1 MSGGKQS
8 MTYQIKQHILIVDDD
23 ESVCQTLSAI
33 LQSEGY
39 QTTTATTAKEALEK
53 NTQFFNIA
61 LLDIKLPDMDG
72 IKLLERLQETTPKM
86 IKIMI
91 TGYPSLENAVKS
103 LNLGAGSYIMKPID
117 PAELLNTIKNNLEEQ
132 QQEEKLTKEKLS
144 DWIQSQ
150 ARKGQ
155 LLNFQEFLEE
165 TASGLADFNVTKSQ
179 AKIYIALIALGIASP
194 SEIAALSKVRREEV
208 YRIIP
213 KLEKLGLISRK
224 LKSPRK
230 FSAIQ
235 PETAIQLLMETK
247 LKIMKEEIGK
257 LQQKQT
263 ELVFKLKTIELPLQ
277 QDNSMETITNQ
288 EQLFTKIINMTQNAQ
303 KQIDIITSL
312 ENLKYAYL
320 NYPKNLYARLKR
332 TKIRI
337 ITESHEPNAFTVEL
351 MRHLEANNNYIK
363 LKQMEKLQF
372 NTVIVDDKEAVWG
385 ESQPRNKNTYY
396 LWTNDPTQIAIL
408 KMSFESL
415 WLKS

>member
-1 MSGGKQS
+1 
-8 MTYQIKQHILIVDDD
+8 
-23 ESVCQTLSAI
+23 
-33 LQSEGY
+33 
-39 QTTTATTAKEALEK
+39 
-53 NTQFFNIA
+53 
-61 LLDIKLPDMDG
+61 
-72 IKLLERLQETTPKM
+72 
-86 IKIMI
+86 
-91 TGYPSLENAVKS
+91 
-103 LNLGAGSYIMKPID
+103 
-117 PAELLNTIKNNLEEQ
+117 
-132 QQEEKLTKEKLS
+132 
-144 DWIQSQ
+144 
-150 ARKGQ
+150 
-155 LLNFQEFLEE
+155 
-165 TASGLADFNVTKSQ
+165 
-179 AKIYIALIALGIASP
+179 
-194 SEIAALSKVRREEV
+194 
-208 YRIIP
+208 
-213 KLEKLGLISRK
+213 
-224 LKSPRK
+224 
-230 FSAIQ
+230 
-235 PETAIQLLMETK
+235 
-247 LKIMKEEIGK
+247 MKEEIGK

>member
-1 MSGGKQS
+1 

-117 PAELLNTIKNNLEEQ
+117 PAELLKTIKNKLEEQ
-132 QQEEKLTKEKLS
+132 QQEEKLTKEKLA

-155 LLNFQEFLEE
+155 LPNFQEFLEE
-165 TASGLADFNVTKSQ
+165 TASGLTDFKVTKSQ

-288 EQLFTKIINMTQNAQ
+288 EQFFTKIINMTQNAQ

-337 ITESHEPNAFTVEL
+337 ITESHEPNAFTVQL

>member
-1 MSGGKQS
+1 
-8 MTYQIKQHILIVDDD
+8 MTYQLKQHILIVDDD

-117 PAELLNTIKNNLEEQ
+117 PAELLKTINNKLEEQ

-247 LKIMKEEIGK
+247 LKIMKEEIGE

>member
-1 MSGGKQS
+1 

-103 LNLGAGSYIMKPID
+103 LNLGASSYITKPID
-117 PAELLNTIKNNLEEQ
+117 PEELLKTVKNKLDEQ
-132 QQEEKLTKEKLS
+132 QQEEKLTKEKLAN
-144 DWIQSQ
+144 WIQSQ

-155 LLNFQEFLEE
+155 LTNFQEFLEE
-165 TASGLADFNVTKSQ
+165 TASGLTDFSVTKSQ

-235 PETAIQLLMETK
+235 PETAVQLLMETK
-247 LKIMKEEIGK
+247 FKIMKEEIGK

-288 EQLFTKIINMTQNAQ
+288 EQFFTKIINMTQNAQ

-351 MRHLEANNNYIK
+351 MRHLEVNNNYIK

-408 KMSFESL
+408 KTSFESL